1 MPVYWVGHKSANLS
15 RFGPCESCSTNKAWR
30 VGASSGIDFI
40 HNSVNNSFDYIE
52 LSITSTLDSKMTY
65 MECKHGGEDS
75 EVLMYFKLF
84 QLQWLLQTRHVP
96 NEVEDINAH

>member
-1 MPVYWVGHKSANLS
+1 
-15 RFGPCESCSTNKAWR
+15 
-30 VGASSGIDFI
+30 
-40 HNSVNNSFDYIE
+40 
-52 LSITSTLDSKMTY
+52 

-96 NEVEDINAH
+96 NEIEDINAHSYGGNLFLNALFTVLYTLLALMLIYYS